1 MLRTARKFW
10 LLRTDIPEKG
20 ERIRVNANLEHLR
33 LFHDLICFL
42 REKDL
47 AS

>member
-1 MLRTARKFW
+1 LW
-10 LLRTDIPEKG
+10 LLRTVIPDKG
-20 ERIRVNANLEHLR
+20 ERLRVNANLELLR

-42 REKDL
+42 CEKDL